1 MRKIIFCLL
10 CLVAITNAHAQ
21 KVIPAKKPAK
31 KDTIKNNK
39 VLITTLIQPVGTI
52 VLAPGVL
59 VYELPDLRGRSAS
72 FVKNA
77 EGKFVFPFPV
87 KNVSIKVPEG
97 TIVYI
102 QRCFEFASENAYNR
116 SIAKISLEDFC
127 GIRTD
132 EQTIVKVN
140 LAGISTEIHNTDC
153 MRFAGKIE
161 AKLIETA
168 PSEPGVETLMP
179 CKQVYWNNPRYRGY
193 GATLMDMGATP
204 NTDRAY
210 NPSYTA
216 NKIIYNNNPVPILID
231 VMNNHTDSLT
241 LKRLRGYPNY
251 SPIATF
257 FVGKAAL
264 REGRVK
270 LWLKTNLVSA
280 HKTCNLC
287 DDFSSKI
294 KMDSPAYEAYPLN
307 RSYDGGKIINAS
319 NRYVV
324 AGPYAAKGSRD
335 GAALTASGG
344 TFKNFRVHLIVDG
357 L

>member
-1 MRKIIFCLL
+1 MKKTILYLFSLL
-10 CLVAITNAHAQ
+10 VITNLYAQ
-21 KVIPAKKPAK
+21 KGLPVKKPART
-31 KDTIKNNK
+31 DTIKNNR

-59 VYELPDLRGRSAS
+59 VYELPDYRGRSAN

-87 KNVSIKVPEG
+87 KDVSVKVPEG

-102 QRCFEFASENAYNR
+102 QSCFEFAAENAYNR
-116 SIAKISLEDFC
+116 SIPKISLEGFC

-132 EQTIVKVN
+132 EQTIIKVN

-168 PSEPGVETLMP
+168 PAEPGVETLMP

-193 GATLMDMGATP
+193 GATLIDKGATP
-204 NTDRAY
+204 NTDRTY
-210 NPSYTA
+210 NPSYTERQT
-216 NKIIYNNNPVPILID
+216 IFDNNPVPVLIN
-231 VMNNHTDSLT
+231 VMENHTDSMT

-257 FVGKAAL
+257 FVGKTAL

-280 HKTCNLC
+280 HKTCDLC
-287 DDFSSKI
+287 DDFSSRI
-294 KMDSPAYEAYPLN
+294 KMDAPAYETYPLN
-307 RSYDGGKIINAS
+307 RSFDGGKIINAS

-335 GAALTASGG
+335 GFAITASGG